1 MMRRSLGVLAATGLL
16 AAAASAPAAAQD
28 ESRVVNVPDG
38 DPVKV
43 ATFGVLTG
51 ANAALGQDWLDAIRL
66 AADEKGEILGHE
78 IEVEAQDGGCSVEG
92 GAAAAAVIAADPTVV
107 GVFGSACSTET
118 VGGIEALF
126 GAGLTTISPSA
137 TNKDFTLA
145 DFRAANPPFAAFTRT
160 AFSDLDQGAA
170 VADFLKNGLGLDRVA
185 TIHDGSTYAAG
196 LVDVFAQNF
205 EALGGTITGAEAV
218 TVGQTDMNPTLTS
231 IATGSPQALYFP
243 IFTAEGAFITDQVRD
258 VAGLEETVL
267 VGSDGLA
274 TTAFMEAVGS
284 NVVGMYLSGSGFGAF
299 TDAYPEFVER
309 YTEFVGSPPP
319 GPFHAQ
325 GYDAANLMFAAIEA
339 AAVENE
345 DGSLD
350 IDLGKVRENVFA
362 TADFEGVTGTLTC
375 DEYGQ
380 CGVNAVSVYLV
391 SQEDFDNQRAPLD
404 EVWP

>member
-1 MMRRSLGVLAATGLL
+1 MTRRTIGALGAAGLLTVSLAAT
-16 AAAASAPAAAQD
+16 AAAQ

-38 DPVKV
+38 DPIKV

-66 AADEKGEILGHE
+66 AAEDKGEILGHE

-118 VGGIEALF
+118 VGGIEALY

-137 TNKDFTLA
+137 TNQDFTLP
-145 DFRAANPPFAAFTRT
+145 DFRSANEPFAAFTRT
-160 AFSDLDQGAA
+160 AFSDRDQGAA
-170 VADFLKNGLGLDRVA
+170 VAQFLREGLGLDTVA
-185 TIHDGSTYAAG
+185 TIHDGSTYAVG
-196 LVDVFAQNF
+196 LVDVFTQNF
-205 EALGGTITGAEAV
+205 EDLGGTVTAAEAV

-231 IATGSPQALYFP
+231 IATGSPQALYYP

-258 VAGLEETVL
+258 VAGLEETIL
-267 VGSDGLA
+267 VGSDGLN

-299 TDAYPEFVER
+299 GDAYPDLVER
-309 YTEFVGSPPP
+309 YTDFVGNPPP

-325 GYDAANLMFAAIEA
+325 GYDAANIMFAAIEA

-362 TADFEGVTGTLTC
+362 TSDFEGVTGSLTC

-380 CGVNAVSVYLV
+380 CGVNAVSIYLV
-391 SQEDFDNQRAPLD
+391 SEEDFDNQRTPLD
-404 EVWP
+404 EVWPQ

>member
-1 MMRRSLGVLAATGLL
+1 MTRRSLGVLATAGLL
-16 AAAASAPAAAQD
+16 VSAIAAPVAAQD
-28 ESRVVNVPDG
+28 SRVVNVPAG

-66 AADEKGEILGHE
+66 AADERGEILGHE
-78 IEVEAQDGGCSVEG
+78 IEVEAQDGGCSIEG

-118 VGGIEALF
+118 VGGIDALY

-137 TNKDFTLA
+137 TNKDFTLP
-145 DFRAANPPFAAFTRT
+145 DFRAANPAFEAFTRT
-160 AFSDLDQGAA
+160 TFSDLDQGAA
-170 VADFLKNGLGLDRVA
+170 VAAFLYDGLGLTQVA
-185 TIHDGSTYAAG
+185 TIHDGSTYAEG
-196 LVDVFAQNF
+196 LVGVFSDNF

-231 IATGSPQALYFP
+231 IATGAPEAVYYP
-243 IFTAEGAFITDQVRD
+243 IFTAEGAFITDQIRD
-258 VAGLEETVL
+258 VAGLEETIL
-267 VGSDGLA
+267 VGSDGLN
-274 TTAFMEAVGS
+274 TGAFFEAVGP

-299 TDAYPEFVER
+299 TDAYPDLVER

-325 GYDAANLMFAAIEA
+325 GYDAANIMFDAIEA

-350 IDLGKVRENVFA
+350 IDLGKVRENIYA
-362 TADFEGVTGTLTC
+362 TSGFEGVTGTLTC
-375 DEYGQ
+375 DENGQ
-380 CGVNAVSVYLV
+380 CGVNAVSVYQV
-391 SQEDFDNQRAPLD
+391 TEEDFDNQTTPTL